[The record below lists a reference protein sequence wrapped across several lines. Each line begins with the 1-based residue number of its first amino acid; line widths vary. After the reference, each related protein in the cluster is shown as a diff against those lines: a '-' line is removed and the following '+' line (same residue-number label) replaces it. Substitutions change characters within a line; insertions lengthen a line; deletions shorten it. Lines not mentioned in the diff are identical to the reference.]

1 MRVPLESVSIFSERR
16 KILAEKIQGSV
27 MIIPSHPEYIRNHDV
42 HHPYRV
48 DSNLYYLT
56 GFEEPESIFIFRA
69 GINPESILFVRSKD
83 PLRET
88 WDGFRYGPQAAKE
101 HYGVDVTHPLEDFDK
116 LAPQYLQGAE
126 KLYYRLF
133 KNIKFDEKIRDVMEA
148 YLRSY
153 GRSGWGLL
161 PILDPGQVLGEMR
174 VVKSDYEVELMR
186 EACRITAETHVEAMK
201 AARPGMNERQI
212 HGLIL
217 QQFLHKGASR
227 EGYNSIVATGLNAT
241 TLHYVFNDQPFKADD
256 LLLIDAGAEYKY
268 YTGDIT
274 RTFPVSGKFTD
285 AQAELYQAVLD
296 VQLKVIQMVRPGEKF
311 ENIRMVAE
319 QLLAQVMI
327 DLGLLNGTLDQ
338 ILQSKAQKKYYPHG
352 IGHWL
357 GMDVHDA
364 GTYFNMQRESVQLVP
379 NMCLTIEPGIYV
391 PANDLEA
398 PARFRGLGIRIEDNI
413 LVTEKGHEN
422 MTSMCPKH
430 ISEIESLMQKGRS

>member
-1 MRVPLESVSIFSERR
+1 MRMPLESVSIFSDRR
-16 KILAEKIQGSV
+16 KTLAEKISGSV
-27 MIIPSHPEYIRNHDV
+27 MIIPSHPEFIRNHDV

-56 GFEEPESIFIFRA
+56 GFEEPESIFVFRA
-69 GINPESILFVRSKD
+69 GMKPESILFVRSKD

-88 WDGFRYGPQAAKE
+88 WDGFRYGPQGAQE

-133 KNIKFDEKIRDVMEA
+133 KNSEFDEKIRDVMES

-174 VVKSDYEVELMR
+174 VVKSDYEVDLMR
-186 EACRITAETHVEAMK
+186 QACRITAETHVEAMK

-227 EGYNSIVATGLNAT
+227 EGYNSIVATGSNAT
-241 TLHYVFNDQPFKADD
+241 TLHYVFNDQPFKAED

-274 RTFPVSGKFTD
+274 RTFPVSGKFTE

-311 ENIRMVAE
+311 ENIRMAAE

-327 DLGLLNGTLDQ
+327 DLGLLSGTLDQ

-364 GTYFNMQRESVQLVP
+364 GAYFNLQRESIHLVP

-391 PANDLEA
+391 PANDIEA

-413 LVTEKGHEN
+413 LVTERGYEN

-430 ISEIESLMQKGRS
+430 ISEIENLMQRGRS